1 MSIIATYLAQAER
14 RGDSISDALTELNQD
29 LRARYSLSRLG
40 EWRNGRRPIPPA
52 VHRYL
57 LRRVLEEA
65 IRDHNGTPPREDADL
80 DALVEALLPP
90 ERSE

>member
-1 MSIIATYLAQAER
+1 MSLVATYIAQAKR
-14 RGDSISDALTELNQD
+14 RGDTVSEALAELNTD
-29 LRARYSLSRLG
+29 LRTSYSLSRLG

-65 IRDHNGTPPREDADL
+65 ILDHNGTPPREDADL
-80 DALVEALLPP
+80 DALAEALLPP

>member
-1 MSIIATYLAQAER
+1 MSLVATYIAQAKR
-14 RGDSISDALTELNQD
+14 RGDTITEALAKLNTEL
-29 LRARYSLSRLG
+29 RTSYSLSRLG

-65 IRDHNGTPPREDADL
+65 IRDHNGTPPQEDADL
-80 DALVEALLPP
+80 DALAEALLPP

>member
-1 MSIIATYLAQAER
+1 VSLVATYLAQAAR
-14 RGDSISDALTELNQD
+14 RGDTITEALAELNTD
-29 LRARYSLSRLG
+29 LRTSYSLSRLG

-65 IRDHNGTPPREDADL
+65 IRDHHGTPPREDADL
-80 DALVEALLPP
+80 DALAEALLPP

>member
-1 MSIIATYLAQAER
+1 MSLVATYLAQAAR
-14 RGDSISDALTELNQD
+14 RGDTVSEALAELNTD
-29 LRARYSLSRLG
+29 LRTSYSLSRLG

-65 IRDHNGTPPREDADL
+65 IRDHHGTPPREDADI
-80 DALVEALLPP
+80 DALAEALLPP
-90 ERSE
+90 PRK